1 MKKILPFVLSLLLT
15 TSVFATS
22 HTVVAVGLTFSPA
35 NLTITQGD
43 TVVFA
48 IGGSHNVVE
57 VSLATYNANGNTP
70 LVGGFSLP
78 FGGGNLIGLTA
89 GTYYYVCSPHAAAG
103 MKGTIIVNAPPPP
116 PVPNVWIN
124 EIHYDNA
131 GTDSLEGFEIA
142 GVAGTDL
149 SCFKVYLYNGAG
161 GGIYGTP
168 AVSGIIDDEGCGY
181 GAVWFGL
188 PTNGMQNATDGI
200 ALSYNP
206 SGCGLTGSEVL
217 IQFLSYEGVVNATA
231 GIASGQSSTNI
242 GVSEN
247 SSTPGGRSLQLA
259 GIGTSYS
266 DFTWTSPSPNSN
278 GSLNPNQF
286 LCGPPPP
293 TIFSIISCSGTQN
306 NVSES
311 AGTLPTCNYVKRN
324 QNLPGNHTVELILK
338 SGNPLDIGNYTT
350 QTFTFTPTDPD
361 SLAITINITDD
372 TNFELDETFVMALR
386 NPSIGD
392 QIGNDSLL
400 TFTII
405 DNDPQQLTISFVTN
419 SATVNEAA
427 GTVNAG
433 ISVSSPPIGDI
444 TLSIQVTGG
453 TAQSGT
459 DFNLNT
465 SSITLPAGSTSN
477 QNATLSIVDDNIN
490 ENLETIQI
498 KLSVTNSGG
507 NNISIGDSIMTINI
521 TDNDAI
527 VITMNRSSLNV
538 DEDAGTVVLYVKKNV
553 VSVNPVSVSVALDGA
568 SSATAGADF
577 TFTPAVVTFP
587 AGVNDSI
594 AVPVTI
600 IDDTAPEQDETV
612 IISLSSPTNGA
623 TLGTPSLTTI
633 VIKTNDGLG
642 IENAENHANF
652 VLYPNPAD
660 DVLHIQSEIKIEKIM
675 IHHLSGILVD
685 SFNPMNE
692 NQLQINTSN
701 LASGIYVISI
711 QAESIFNKKLFIK
724 K

>member
-1 MKKILPFVLSLLLT
+1 MKKILPFLSFLFLT
-15 TSVFATS
+15 GKLFATS
-22 HTVVAVGLTFSPA
+22 HTVVAVGFTFSPA

-43 TVVFA
+43 TIVFA

-70 LVGGFSLP
+70 LGGGFSLP
-78 FGGGNLIGLTA
+78 FGGGNLIGLAA
-89 GTYYYVCSPHAAAG
+89 GTYYYVCSPHAGAG
-103 MKGTIIVNAPPPP
+103 MKGTITVNAPPPP
-116 PVPNVWIN
+116 PAPNVWIN

-168 AVSGIIDDEGCGY
+168 TVSGTIDDEGCGF

-188 PTNGMQNATDGI
+188 PSNGMQNATDGI
-200 ALSYNP
+200 VLSYNP
-206 SGCGLTGSEVL
+206 QGCGLQGAEQL
-217 IQFLSYEGVVNATA
+217 MQFLSYEGVVNATT
-231 GIASGQSSTNI
+231 GIANGQSSTNI

-247 SSTPGGRSLQLA
+247 SSTPGGQSLQLA
-259 GIGTSYS
+259 GIGTTYS
-266 DFTWTSPSPNSN
+266 DFTWTSPSPHSN
-278 GSLNPNQF
+278 GILNPNQF

-306 NVSES
+306 NVNEN
-311 AGTLPTCNYVKRN
+311 AGTLPACNYVKRN
-324 QNLPGNHTVELILK
+324 QNLPGNHTVELVLK
-338 SGNPLDIGNYTT
+338 SGDPLDIGNYTT

-361 SLAITINITDD
+361 SIAITINITDD
-372 TNFELDETFVMALR
+372 SNFELDETFVMALR

-444 TLSIQVTGG
+444 TLSIQITGG

-459 DFNLNT
+459 DFTLNT
-465 SSITLPAGSTSN
+465 TSITLPAGSTAN

-490 ENLETIQI
+490 ENLETIQL
-498 KLSVTNSGG
+498 KLSVTNAGG
-507 NNISIGDSIMTINI
+507 NNILIGDSIMTINI

-527 VITMNRSSLNV
+527 VITMKQSSFNV
-538 DEDAGTVVLYVKKNV
+538 DEDAGTITLYVKKNV

-568 SSATAGADF
+568 SSATSGADF
-577 TFTPAVVTFP
+577 TFTPTVLTFP
-587 AGVNDSI
+587 AGVNDSL
-594 AVPVTI
+594 AVPVSI
-600 IDDTAPEQDETV
+600 INDTAPEQDETV
-612 IISLSSPTNGA
+612 IISLSGPTNGA
-623 TLGTPSLTTI
+623 TLGTPSSTTI
-633 VIKTNDGLG
+633 VIKMNDGLG
-642 IENAENHANF
+642 IENAINEVNF
-652 VLYPNPAD
+652 SVFPNPVD
-660 DVLHIQSEIKIEKIM
+660 DILNIQSDSKIEMIKIYTI
-675 IHHLSGILVD
+675 SRVLVETYN
-685 SFNPMNE
+685 SMYE

-701 LASGIYVISI
+701 FASGMYMISI
-711 QAESIFNKKLFIK
+711 QTQTASTQKLFIK